1 MEDYKYSELTGKI
14 IGCAMKVHRVIGP
27 GFPEIIYMRC
37 LMIELKKSGLNFET
51 EVERD
56 IFYEGIKVGS
66 RRLDLIVDNKVI
78 VELKAVTEVEPL
90 FYNQIINYLK
100 IFKIEIGLLINFENI
115 SCNTDVLQTPDD
127 EVIDQR
133 NQINQINQ
141 RLKSAFH
148 V

>member
-1 MEDYKYSELTGKI
+1 MEDYKHSELTGKI

-37 LMIELKKSGLNFET
+37 LCIEFKNAGLNFET

-56 IFYEGIKVGS
+56 IFYDGIKVGS
-66 RRLDLIVDNKVI
+66 RRLDLIVENKVI

-100 IFKIEIGLLINFENI
+100 IFKIEVGLLINFGNI
-115 SCNTDVLQTPDD
+115 SLHYRRFANS
-127 EVIDQR
+127 R
-133 NQINQINQ
+133 
-141 RLKSAFH
+141 
-148 V
+148 

>member
-37 LMIELKKSGLNFET
+37 LIIELKNSGLSCEA

-56 IFYEGIKVGS
+56 IYYEGIKVGS
-66 RRLDLIVDNKVI
+66 RRLDLLVDNKVI

-90 FYNQIINYLK
+90 FYNQIISYLK
-100 IFKIEIGLLINFENI
+100 IFKIEISLLINFG
-115 SCNTDVLQTPDD
+115 NTSLQYKRFANT
-127 EVIDQR
+127 R
-133 NQINQINQ
+133 
-141 RLKSAFH
+141 
-148 V
+148 

>member
-1 MEDYKYSELTGKI
+1 MEDYKHSELTGKI

-37 LMIELKKSGLNFET
+37 LIIELKNSGLSCEA

-56 IFYEGIKVGS
+56 IYYEGIKVGS
-66 RRLDLIVDNKVI
+66 RRLDLLVDNKVI

-100 IFKIEIGLLINFENI
+100 IFKIEIGLLINFG
-115 SCNTDVLQTPDD
+115 NTSLQYKRFANT
-127 EVIDQR
+127 R
-133 NQINQINQ
+133 
-141 RLKSAFH
+141 
-148 V
+148 

>member
-37 LMIELKKSGLNFET
+37 LIIELKNSGLSCEA

-56 IFYEGIKVGS
+56 IYYEGIKVGS
-66 RRLDLIVDNKVI
+66 RRLDLLVDNKVI

-100 IFKIEIGLLINFENI
+100 IFKIEIGLLINFGNI
-115 SCNTDVLQTPDD
+115 SLQY
-127 EVIDQR
+127 R
-133 NQINQINQ
+133 RFANS
-141 RLKSAFH
+141 R
-148 V
+148 

>member
-1 MEDYKYSELTGKI
+1 MEEYKHSELTGKI

-37 LMIELKKSGLNFET
+37 LQIELKNSGLNFET

-66 RRLDLIVDNKVI
+66 RRLDLIVENKVI

-100 IFKIEIGLLINFENI
+100 IFKIEIGLLINFGNI
-115 SCNTDVLQTPDD
+115 SLQY
-127 EVIDQR
+127 R
-133 NQINQINQ
+133 RFANS
-141 RLKSAFH
+141 R
-148 V
+148 